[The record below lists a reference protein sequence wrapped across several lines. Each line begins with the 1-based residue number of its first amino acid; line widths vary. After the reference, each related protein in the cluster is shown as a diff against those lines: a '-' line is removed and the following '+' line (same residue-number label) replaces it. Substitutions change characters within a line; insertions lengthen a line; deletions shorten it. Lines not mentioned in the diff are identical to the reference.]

1 MDYEQLRKIIDDKL
15 ATDPEFRTLVKRIN
29 SGRANFID
37 TSRYSQ
43 ILSQTIGKELSKS
56 IESITDK
63 EAITQQLLKDSY
75 NEINDVCARVQER
88 IDSDAGVH
96 INPQQASFPKERVE
110 SFSHSLVDLTVDSD
124 VIRRRAR
131 AGSETITKSFH
142 DSYIKKNAQFRND
155 AGFNCYIVR
164 EGRSCCKW
172 CADVAGKYKFGE
184 QPDGIFRRHDNCNCT
199 IIYDGQTMRGKF
211 NSDGTRSKTW
221 EEIPNA
227 TGEYSP
233 TIFSEHDGS
242 KLEQRNLRQFRGLT
256 NSSDNDKIRNIR
268 LDDVKNAAENSKIE
282 ESVAKAIFEAL
293 GENNGQYLFDN
304 VAVVKLDFGIVM
316 QTDPIRK
323 GTFFDV
329 QLNLNENF
337 LGGKT
342 VEQIDEQIRNSD
354 FTVANS
360 LREAVIHEK
369 YHAKLISELNQN
381 QLESLYDILSDYHID
396 GISPTAWKDGSECI
410 AEVGVLFERGETDD
424 LPQQAKDL
432 FNRYIGGIG

>member
-110 SFSHSLVDLTVDSD
+110 SFSHSLVDLTVASD

-227 TGEYSP
+227 EADFSP
-233 TIFSEHDGS
+233 TVLS
-242 KLEQRNLRQFRGLT
+242 KAEAEKIEQHNLGNFRGLYIDKSGESGIIKSEITT
-256 NSSDNDKIRNIR
+256 NAVGQTVKIVKRNDIHGEPNSITQK
-268 LDDVKNAAENSKIE
+268 ENSKGGVE
-282 ESVAKAIFEAL
+282 RNYYD
-293 GENNGQYLFDN
+293 ENGN
-304 VAVVKLDFGIVM
+304 
-316 QTDPIRK
+316 
-323 GTFFDV
+323 
-329 QLNLNENF
+329 
-337 LGGKT
+337 
-342 VEQIDEQIRNSD
+342 QIKQ
-354 FTVANS
+354 VANNNHGKPKQHPYGKHGEHAHDYIYDSDGS
-360 LREAVIHEK
+360 LIGRPAR
-369 YHAKLISELNQN
+369 ELNDEERKEN
-381 QLESLYDILSDYHID
+381 ADIL
-396 GISPTAWKDGSECI
+396 
-410 AEVGVLFERGETDD
+410 
-424 LPQQAKDL
+424 
-432 FNRYIGGIG
+432 

>member
-1 MDYEQLRKIIDDKL
+1 M
-15 ATDPEFRTLVKRIN
+15 
-29 SGRANFID
+29 
-37 TSRYSQ
+37 
-43 ILSQTIGKELSKS
+43 
-56 IESITDK
+56 
-63 EAITQQLLKDSY
+63 
-75 NEINDVCARVQER
+75 
-88 IDSDAGVH
+88 
-96 INPQQASFPKERVE
+96 
-110 SFSHSLVDLTVDSD
+110 
-124 VIRRRAR
+124 
-131 AGSETITKSFH
+131 
-142 DSYIKKNAQFRND
+142 
-155 AGFNCYIVR
+155 
-164 EGRSCCKW
+164 
-172 CADVAGKYKFGE
+172 
-184 QPDGIFRRHDNCNCT
+184 
-199 IIYDGQTMRGKF
+199 
-211 NSDGTRSKTW
+211 
-221 EEIPNA
+221 
-227 TGEYSP
+227 
-233 TIFSEHDGS
+233 
-242 KLEQRNLRQFRGLT
+242 T
-256 NSSDNDKIRNIR
+256 NSSDNDKIRNVR